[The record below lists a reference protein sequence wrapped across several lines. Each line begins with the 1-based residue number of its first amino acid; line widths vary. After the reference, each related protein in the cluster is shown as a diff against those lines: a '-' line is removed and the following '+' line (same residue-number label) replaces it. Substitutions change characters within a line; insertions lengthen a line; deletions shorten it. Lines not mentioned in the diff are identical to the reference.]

1 MVNVKHDLAFKAPEV
16 YEHSVA
22 ANVGRFADIPKV
34 CAAFAEDK
42 VFVVFGAKAKAL
54 ADRAACHNLVVAV
67 AGLNRVF
74 AGLLYPA
81 RSAFVLVV
89 VKDDGGFVS
98 DAVGVG
104 EDVFVYAPVVPNVVE
119 KEVLDLG
126 KEPALFH
133 EREYQLPVAV
143 DQAFVGLFV
152 AVGSRVFHSVLFFKA
167 FDLAVAEHRQS
178 RHCDHKSADAKVL
191 VALSE
196 LRHGG
201 FLVGV
206 VHEVYVAL

>member
-1 MVNVKHDLAFKAPEV
+1 MNVKHYLTFKAPEV

-22 ANVGRFADIPKV
+22 ANVGRFSDIPKV
-34 CAAFAEDK
+34 CAAFAEYK
-42 VFVVFGAKAKAL
+42 VLVVFGAKAKAL
-54 ADRAACHNLVVAV
+54 AYRAACHDLFVAV
-67 AGLNRVF
+67 AGLYRVF

-89 VKDDGGFVS
+89 VKDHGGFVS

-104 EDVFVYAPVVPNVVE
+104 EYVFVYAAVVPNVVE
-119 KEVLDLG
+119 KEVFDLG

-133 EREYQLPVAV
+133 QREYQLPVAV
-143 DQAFVGLFV
+143 YQAFVGLFV
-152 AVGSRVFHSVLFFKA
+152 AVGARVFHSVFFFKA
-167 FDLAVAEHRQS
+167 FDLAVAEHRKAWHRYHQ
-178 RHCDHKSADAKVL
+178 RADAKVL

-206 VHEVYVAL
+206 VHKVDVAL